1 MLFKDYFED
10 EEYLKCWHNYGY
22 DRHILFN
29 HGIDCRGFGGDTMHM
44 ARLCDPSRM
53 PNQYAL
59 ATLSDILIEEI
70 EENKQD
76 ILQAYRTLGD
86 AKANATI
93 DIYEQYCRKTKKI
106 NIVQTFGFYRQLK
119 TGSSGK
125 ILMFP
130 DIEEMH
136 TNPKYIEKWVEYSC
150 FDAEITYFLR
160 ELLSRQLCQL
170 KTEEEG
176 MGDNLTLYT
185 KYWLPFGEL
194 LTDMERVGIAVDVEY
209 LRELQLR
216 AKKDRIEHEDK
227 FTKWV

>member
-1 MLFKDYFED
+1 M
-10 EEYLKCWHNYGY
+10 
-22 DRHILFN
+22 
-29 HGIDCRGFGGDTMHM
+29 
-44 ARLCDPSRM
+44 
-53 PNQYAL
+53 
-59 ATLSDILIEEI
+59 
-70 EENKQD
+70 
-76 ILQAYRTLGD
+76 QAYRKLGD
-86 AKANATI
+86 AKTNATI